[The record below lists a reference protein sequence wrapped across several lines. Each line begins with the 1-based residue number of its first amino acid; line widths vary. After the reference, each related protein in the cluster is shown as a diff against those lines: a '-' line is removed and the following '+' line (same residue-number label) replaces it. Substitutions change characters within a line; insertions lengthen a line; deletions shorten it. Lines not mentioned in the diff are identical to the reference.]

1 MKDRHNMTLLPAAR
15 REVPWFGL
23 WRLQTL
29 VVCVVLI
36 KFCFVNTAAIA
47 QQPEMTDIELRDEVK
62 RAIEDGV
69 QSLQRSQEPNGS
81 WKRTDRVGLDD
92 WTIGLTAFSVMA
104 LINCDVDVNSPS
116 VQNGLNYLRN
126 LPPRSPTSVYET
138 SLVIMALAAAEQY
151 DKDLP
156 QLRLLAQRL
165 EETQEVSGYSS
176 GLWGYDIKG
185 LAGRNSPDR
194 SNGQFA
200 ALALREAAYAG
211 VEVSQ
216 TTWKRTHDHWVQGQ
230 NPDGGWGY
238 KPNDDNSSTGSMTS
252 AGLSTIAIT
261 RRMLEDDG
269 DVDAQGRPD
278 CCRPPE
284 PDTVMQKGLA
294 WMGREFTVLANPRE
308 STGNWHYY
316 YLYGVE
322 RAGRMSNVRFFG
334 QKDWYRQG
342 ARFFVSEQEGS
353 GKWLSRNTPERDA
366 SLNTAMALMFLSK
379 GLSRVVVNKLDY
391 NSPNG
396 QTNDQGE
403 WNRHPMDVISLV
415 DLIDTLPGWAPR
427 LTSQVVTLSR
437 LRPETAVLDLNQS
450 PVLFLSGRDA
460 PQLTD
465 EHIGWLRDY
474 VDDGGFIFAVANC
487 DGKNFDQGFRA
498 IIRKMFPEGEASLQR
513 LKSDHPVFRSE
524 YLLNADST
532 EIWGV
537 DFGCRTS
544 IMYCPEDIACLW
556 QKWKR
561 HDPPNRSLDL
571 KQRILRSTQI
581 GINVIAYATN
591 REPPEKLNEA
601 MVARKNNADSIER
614 GLLQIGKLR
623 HNGGWDTAPRALGNL
638 LTALNET
645 VGVAASTRSYAI
657 PVTLDELSR
666 FPIVYMHGRNRF
678 ALQKAQVDAL
688 RDYLNRGGVLFA
700 DACCGSTSFDRDF
713 RVLVKQIYPDQEL
726 TEIPAEHEI
735 FSERIGH
742 AIPQAT
748 RRRVTTGA
756 QSSSLKVVKETGKP
770 LLEGVEVDG
779 RMAIIYSRFDISCA
793 LEHQASLACDG
804 YLEEDAAK
812 IAVNVILYSMLQDIR
827 WRNMITEVPE

>member
-1 MKDRHNMTLLPAAR
+1 MGILLLAAVACTLFLTTPECAAQ
-15 REVPWFGL
+15 PGL
-23 WRLQTL
+23 
-29 VVCVVLI
+29 
-36 KFCFVNTAAIA
+36 
-47 QQPEMTDIELRDEVK
+47 QPGGNEEMSDLELRDRVK
-62 RAIEDGV
+62 RSISDGV
-69 QSLQRSQEPNGS
+69 RHLERTQQPDGS
-81 WKRTDRVGLDD
+81 WRRGEQRVLDD
-92 WTIGLTAFSVMA
+92 WTNGLTAFAVMA
-104 LINCDVDVNSPS
+104 LINSDVPVESPV
-116 VQNGLNYLRN
+116 VQKGLNYLRN
-126 LPPRSPTSVYET
+126 LPPRSPTNVYET
-138 SLVIMALAAAEQY
+138 SLVVMALAAAEEY
-151 DKDLP
+151 EKDLP
-156 QLRLLAQRL
+156 RLRLYAQRL
-165 EETQEVSGYSS
+165 EETQEVSGIHS

-216 TTWKRTHDHWVQGQ
+216 TTWRRTHDHWVNGQ
-230 NPDGGWGY
+230 NADGGWGY
-238 KPNDDNSSTGSMTS
+238 KPGEGSSTGSMTS

-261 RRMLEDDG
+261 RRMLEDDS

-278 CCRPPE
+278 CCSTRE
-284 PDTVMQKGLA
+284 PDLVMQRGLQ

-308 STGNWHYY
+308 SSGHWHYY
-316 YLYGVE
+316 YLYGME

-334 QKDWYRQG
+334 QQDWYRQG
-342 ARFFVSEQEGS
+342 ARFLVAEQDSIGT
-353 GKWLSRNTPERDA
+353 GQWLSRDTPERDPT
-366 SLNTAMALMFLSK
+366 LNTAMALMFLSK
-379 GLSRVVVNKLDY
+379 GLSRVVINKLDY

-396 QTNDQGE
+396 EFVEQGE
-403 WNRHPMDVISLV
+403 WNRHPLDVISLV

-437 LRPETAVLDLNQS
+437 LRPDTAVLDLNQA
-450 PVLFLSGRDA
+450 PVLFLSGRAA

-487 DGKNFDQGFRA
+487 DGQGFDQGFRN
-498 IIRKMFPEGEASLQR
+498 IVKKMFPEGEASLLR
-513 LKSDHPVFRSE
+513 LKSDHPVYRSE
-524 YLLNADST
+524 YLLNSEST
-532 EIWGV
+532 ELWGV

-544 IMYCPEDIACLW
+544 IIYCPEDIACLW

-561 HDPPNRSLDL
+561 HDPPKRSLDL
-571 KQRILRSTQI
+571 KQRILRCTQI
-581 GINVIAYATN
+581 GINVVAYATN

-601 MVARKNNADSIER
+601 MVARKNNADEIER
-614 GLLQIGKLR
+614 GLLQVAKLR
-623 HNGGWDTAPRALGNL
+623 HNGGWDTAPRSLGNL
-638 LTALNET
+638 LKALNET
-645 VGVAASTRSYAI
+645 VGVAASTRSHAI
-657 PVTLDELSR
+657 PITLEEMTR

-678 ALQKAQVDAL
+678 ALQKSQVDAL

-713 RVLVKQIYPDQEL
+713 RVLVRQIYPDLEL
-726 TEIPAEHEI
+726 KELPADHEI
-735 FSERIGH
+735 FSEKIGH
-742 AIPQAT
+742 AIPEAT
-748 RRRVTTGA
+748 RRRVVSSA
-756 QSSSLKVVKETGKP
+756 QNSSLKVVKETGKP

-804 YLEEDAAK
+804 YVEEDAAR

-827 WRNMITEVPE
+827 WRETLTGSPQ